1 MPRLVPNP
9 IGDLMNPLQRIEH
22 AITALAEKLRPVDA
36 LPAVQ
41 AELEQVNRTLGAVL
55 LVLEE
60 IRDDLAGERAGGGG
74 AAKLPAGRAAAKR
87 PAA

>member
-9 IGDLMNPLQRIEH
+9 LGDIMQPLQRIEA
-22 AITALAEKLRPVDA
+22 AIKHLTTRLHPGDEGPS
-36 LPAVQ
+36 VQ
-41 AELEQVNRTLGAVL
+41 EELGNVNRALDRIL

-60 IRDDLAGERAGGGG
+60 IRDEQVATS
-74 AAKLPAGRAAAKR
+74 AKR

>member
-9 IGDLMNPLQRIEH
+9 IGDLMNPLQRIES
-22 AITALAEKLRPVDA
+22 AITALSERLHPGDA
-36 LPAVQ
+36 GPSVQ
-41 AELEQVNRTLGAVL
+41 EELGNVNRSLDSIL

-60 IRDDLAGERAGGGG
+60 IRDELSATS
-74 AAKLPAGRAAAKR
+74 AKR